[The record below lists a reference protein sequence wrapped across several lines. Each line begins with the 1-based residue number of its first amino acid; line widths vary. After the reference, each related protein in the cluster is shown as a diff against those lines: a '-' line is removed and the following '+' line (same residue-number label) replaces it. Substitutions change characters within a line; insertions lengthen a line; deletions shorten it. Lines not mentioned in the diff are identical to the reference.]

1 MELVFLDAF
10 YKDIKKIK
18 DSKIRKRLKSTLI
31 SLEETTDVFNSKLL
45 VKMKGHPEAF
55 RVRLG
60 VYRLG
65 CYVKNESQITI
76 ARFVKRNDIYKV
88 FP

>member
-45 VKMKGHPEAF
+45 VKMKGHLEAF

-60 VYRLG
+60 TYRLG

-76 ARFVKRNDIYKV
+76 ARFVKGNDIYKV